1 MMLYLSS
8 RLLRKDMQKTY
19 VAKPAEIKRQCF
31 VIDAKNKILGRVAA
45 KAASLL
51 RGKHKAI
58 FTPHV
63 DTGDMVV
70 ITNAKD
76 VRVTGMKL
84 KDKIYVRHT
93 GYPGGKRVVTL
104 QEMLDR
110 APTQVLELAVFRM
123 IASGPLGNRIRAKLK
138 VYADDKHPHQSQ
150 NPIAVEI

>member
-1 MMLYLSS
+1 
-8 RLLRKDMQKTY
+8 MQKTY
-19 VAKPAEIKRQCF
+19 VAKPAEIKRQCY
-31 VIDAKNKILGRVAA
+31 VIDAKDKILGRVAT

-76 VRVTGMKL
+76 VRVTGNKL

-104 QEMLDR
+104 QEMLNKV
-110 APTQVLELAVFRM
+110 PTQVLELAVYRM
-123 IASGPLGNRIRAKLK
+123 IPSGPLGNSIRRKLK
-138 VYADDKHPHQSQ
+138 IYADDKHPHQAQ
-150 NPIAVEI
+150 QPISIEI

>member
-1 MMLYLSS
+1 
-8 RLLRKDMQKTY
+8 MQKTY
-19 VAKPAEIKRQCF
+19 VAKPAEIKRQCY
-31 VIDAKNKILGRVAA
+31 VIDAKDKILGRVAA

-76 VRVTGMKL
+76 IRVTGNKL
-84 KDKIYVRHT
+84 KDKIYVRHS

-104 QEMLDR
+104 QEMLNK

-123 IASGPLGNRIRAKLK
+123 IPSGPLGNSIRKKLK
-138 VYADDKHPHQSQ
+138 IYADDKHPHQAQ
-150 NPIAVEI
+150 QPISVEI

>member
-1 MMLYLSS
+1 
-8 RLLRKDMQKTY
+8 MQKTY
-19 VAKPAEIKRQCF
+19 VAKPAEIKRQCY
-31 VIDAKNKILGRVAA
+31 VIDAKDKILGRVAA

-76 VRVTGMKL
+76 VRVTGTKL

-104 QEMLDR
+104 QEMLNKV
-110 APTQVLELAVFRM
+110 PTQVLELAVYRM
-123 IASGPLGNRIRAKLK
+123 IPSGPLGNSIRKKLK
-138 VYADDKHPHQSQ
+138 IYADDKHPHQAQ
-150 NPIAVEI
+150 QPISIEI

>member
-1 MMLYLSS
+1 
-8 RLLRKDMQKTY
+8 MQKTF
-19 VAKPAEIKRQCF
+19 VAKPKDITRKWYL
-31 VIDAKNKILGRVAA
+31 IDAKDKILGRVAA

-76 VRVTGMKL
+76 VKVTGAKL
-84 KDKIYVRHT
+84 TDKIYTRHS
-93 GYPGGKRVVTL
+93 GYPGGRSIVTL
-104 QEMLDR
+104 QQMLDK

-123 IASGPLGNRIRAKLK
+123 LASGPLGNKIRSKLK
-138 VYADDKHPHQSQ
+138 IYPGDQHPHQSQ
-150 NPIAVEI
+150 KPVLIEI

>member
-1 MMLYLSS
+1 
-8 RLLRKDMQKTY
+8 MQKTY
-19 VAKPAEIKRQCF
+19 VAKPAEIKRQCY
-31 VIDAKNKILGRVAA
+31 VIDAKDKILGRVAA

-76 VRVTGMKL
+76 VRVTGTKL

-104 QEMLDR
+104 QEMLNKV
-110 APTQVLELAVFRM
+110 PTQVLELAVYRM
-123 IASGPLGNRIRAKLK
+123 IPSGPLGNSIRKKLK
-138 VYADDKHPHQSQ
+138 IYADDKHPHQAQ
-150 NPIAVEI
+150 QPISVEI

>member
-1 MMLYLSS
+1 
-8 RLLRKDMQKTY
+8 MQKTY
-19 VAKPAEIKRQCF
+19 VAKPAEIKRQCY
-31 VIDAKNKILGRVAA
+31 VIDAKDKILGRVAA

-76 VRVTGMKL
+76 VRVTGSKL
-84 KDKIYVRHT
+84 KDKIYVRHS

-104 QEMLDR
+104 QEMLNKV
-110 APTQVLELAVFRM
+110 PTQVLELAVFRM
-123 IASGPLGNRIRAKLK
+123 IPSGPLGNSIRKKLK
-138 VYADDKHPHQSQ
+138 IYADDKHPHQAQ
-150 NPIAVEI
+150 QPISIEI

>member
-1 MMLYLSS
+1 
-8 RLLRKDMQKTY
+8 MQKTY
-19 VAKPAEIKRQCF
+19 VAKPAEIKRQCY
-31 VIDAKNKILGRVAA
+31 VIDAKDKILGRVAA

-76 VRVTGMKL
+76 VRVTGSKL

-104 QEMLDR
+104 QEMLNKV
-110 APTQVLELAVFRM
+110 PTQVLELAVFRM
-123 IASGPLGNRIRAKLK
+123 IPSGPLGNSIRRKLK
-138 VYADDKHPHQSQ
+138 IYADDKHPHQAQ
-150 NPIAVEI
+150 QPISVEI